1 MYMSFFPTSF
11 NLFYLKIKK
20 LRLILKIQYYLKSLK
35 NRFLYLFYYFYQFFF
50 FGNLFILFIYLLL
63 FYILLFVNLLPALV
77 SLQKKTNLS

>member
-1 MYMSFFPTSF
+1 MSFFSTSF

-50 FGNLFILFIYLLL
+50 VKFIYIIYLFIIIL
-63 FYILLFVNLLPALV
+63 YIIIF
-77 SLQKKTNLS
+77 